1 MPTLSSIRRL
11 TALAALLAAC
21 GLAPAQTNGAGDVL
35 TPNSAPA
42 ANAPTR
48 ESVTIEPYTGP
59 PIYLPEGEAPPPPTE
74 VESRVV
80 KENFPGTE
88 TVRFER
94 RVVKFS
100 DDSIVSDGPH
110 KEFFSN
116 GQLYVEGE
124 FNKGKAVGKWVFHHP
139 TGKVAK
145 EVTYK
150 DGRPEGE
157 VKLFNEEGKLIA
169 RREYAAGLRS
179 GTWETYSEDGEQKLR
194 EETYK
199 DGKADGPFRTWYTNG
214 QLRQETTFVAGKIEG
229 LATEWTRVGDKR
241 AEVNFKNGLKDGM
254 SKLWQ
259 ADGKVVEQ
267 NFAEGKP
274 APK

>member
-1 MPTLSSIRRL
+1 MPILSSTL
-11 TALAALLAAC
+11 CLGAVAAFLAAC
-21 GLAPAQTNGAGDVL
+21 ALAPAQE
-35 TPNSAPA
+35 PAPA
-42 ANAPTR
+42 APGR

-80 KENFPGTE
+80 KENFPDTDKP
-88 TVRFER
+88 RFER
-94 RVVKFS
+94 GIVRYS
-100 DDSIVSDGPH
+100 DDTIVSDGIH
-110 KEFFSN
+110 KEFFST

-124 FNKGKAVGKWVFHHP
+124 FDKGKAVGKWTFHHP
-139 TGKVAK
+139 SGEVAK

-150 DGRPEGE
+150 DGRPDGE

-169 RREYAAGLRS
+169 RREYVAGLRT
-179 GTWETYSEDGEQKLR
+179 GVWETYAADGEQKLR

-199 DGKADGPFRTWYTNG
+199 DGKPDGAFRTWYTNG
-214 QLRQETTFVAGKIEG
+214 QLRQEMNYVAGKLEG

-241 AEVNFKNGLKDGM
+241 AEVNFKDGLKDGM
-254 SKLWQ
+254 SRLWQ
-259 ADGKVVEQ
+259 TDGKVVEQ
-267 NFAEGKP
+267 NFTEGKP

>member
-1 MPTLSSIRRL
+1 MPTLFSRLRL
-11 TALAALLAAC
+11 TAIAAILAAVGVATAQEAA
-21 GLAPAQTNGAGDVL
+21 PGAD
-35 TPNSAPA
+35 TAPA
-42 ANAPTR
+42 AEGTNAPTR

-74 VESRVV
+74 VEARVV

-139 TGKVAK
+139 NGKVAK

-150 DGRPEGE
+150 DGRPDGE
-157 VKLFNEEGKLIA
+157 VKLFNEEEKLVA
-169 RREYAAGLRS
+169 RREYAAGLRT
-179 GTWETYSEDGEQKLR
+179 GTWETYSDDGEQKLR
-194 EETYK
+194 EENYK
-199 DGKADGPFRTWYTNG
+199 DGKADGAFRTWYTNG
-214 QLRQETTFVAGKIEG
+214 QLRQETTFVAGKLEG

-241 AEVNFKNGLKDGM
+241 AEVNFKNGLKDGV

>member
-21 GLAPAQTNGAGDVL
+21 GLAPAQEA
-35 TPNSAPA
+35 APA
-42 ANAPTR
+42 AAAEGADTTTR

-124 FNKGKAVGKWVFHHP
+124 FAKGKAIGKWVFHHP
-139 TGKVAK
+139 NGKVAK

-150 DGRPEGE
+150 DGRPDGE
-157 VKLFNEEGKLIA
+157 VKLFNEEEKLVA

-179 GTWETYSEDGEQKLR
+179 GTWETYSDDGEQKLR
-194 EETYK
+194 EENYK

-241 AEVNFKNGLKDGM
+241 AEVNFKNGLKDGV

>member
-21 GLAPAQTNGAGDVL
+21 GLAPSQEA
-35 TPNSAPA
+35 APA
-42 ANAPTR
+42 AAAEGSDTTTR